1 MPRITHLHA
10 VHSCHRRLPAY
21 DRWPMERS
29 PEIAG
34 ILESAEGC
42 ARMGWPIIPLVG
54 KVPAVRHWQL
64 FQSTPVNLRFWF
76 GNRRCNLGLRTGESG
91 YLVLDTDTPEAEEW
105 VQDHCDETPMRAV
118 SGSGSH
124 HRYYRC
130 PPRKEIRNRQGL
142 FGIHGLDVR
151 GHGGYIVL
159 PPSIHPVTG
168 KRYEWLTETRL
179 PAGLPTFS
187 PRWVY
192 ERKKSV
198 RTAVACVLDPSRLAD
213 RARAYLAKI
222 EPAVSGQGGHTKTF
236 TTALKLARVVNGD
249 AALLWQLLGE
259 YNARCEPPW
268 SEDELRHKWTEALKL
283 RG

>member
-1 MPRITHLHA
+1 
-10 VHSCHRRLPAY
+10 
-21 DRWPMERS
+21 MERLCES
-29 PEIAG
+29 NG
-34 ILESAEGC
+34 TLEWAEAY

-54 KVPAVRHWQL
+54 KVPAVCRWPL
-64 FQSTPVNLRFWF
+64 FEASPVSIRFWF
-76 GNRRCNLGLRTGESG
+76 GNRRCNLGLRTGDSG
-91 YLVLDTDTPEAEEW
+91 YLVIDTDTPEAEEW
-105 VQDHCDETPMRAV
+105 VLNHCDETPMRAV
-118 SGSGSH
+118 SGSGSR

-159 PPSIHPVTG
+159 PPSVHPATG
-168 KRYEWLTETRL
+168 KQYEWMTETWH
-179 PAGLPTFS
+179 PSGLPPFS

-192 ERKKSV
+192 ERKRSV
-198 RTAVACVLDPSRLAD
+198 RTAVACVLEPSRPED

-236 TTALKLARVVNGD
+236 TTALKLARVVNYD
-249 AALLWQLLGE
+249 AELLWVLLTE

-268 SEDELRHKWTEALKL
+268 SEEELRHKWEDTLKT
-283 RG
+283 RR